1 MHGLINRAIQCFI
14 RDTYGASAWGQLAEL
29 ADVPEEGFE
38 AMFVYD
44 EETTWRMLAASE
56 TLLDRPRGSILEDL
70 GTYLVSSPDLDALRR
85 LLRFGGETFV
95 DFVHSIDELP
105 RRAAL
110 AVPDLELPSLQ
121 VTEGRDGTLR
131 IAVQCERAGF
141 GHVLVGIL
149 RTLADEYGA
158 LVLLEHEGTH
168 GDAEIISIRILST
181 EYAEARPFRLAAPT

>member
-1 MHGLINRAIQCFI
+1 MHGLINRAVQCFV
-14 RDTYGASAWGQLAEL
+14 RDTYGSEVWSHLAEL

-38 AMFVYD
+38 AMFVYED
-44 EETTWRMLAASE
+44 ETTWRMLTAIE
-56 TLLDRPRGSILEDL
+56 TVLNRPQESMLEDL

-85 LLRFGGETFV
+85 LLRFGGETFI

-110 AVPDLELPSLQ
+110 AVPDLELPCLH
-121 VTEGRDGTLR
+121 VTESGDGTVR
-131 IAVQCERAGF
+131 IAVQSDRAAF

-158 LVLLEHEGTH
+158 LVLMDHEGTQ
-168 GDAEIISIRILST
+168 GDREIVCVRILST
-181 EYAEARPFRLAAPT
+181 EYAEARPFQLATPN